1 MHKKIYIFKS
11 YMKYFQNMIYSKTA
25 WKSKQVLFQIWA
37 KKNKKRL
44 SVKLSLD
51 TVPNVTP
58 NSFRDHLIWNS

>member
-37 KKNKKRL
+37 KKKK
-44 SVKLSLD
+44 KKD
-51 TVPNVTP
+51 
-58 NSFRDHLIWNS
+58 FR